1 VTGRDR
7 GNPTSCGAEL
17 PFRSQAGRDATSQT
31 EWARSR
37 CAARGL
43 DSCADRRGYGLDPR
57 SYRAD
62 RPKQQRPADEGEAL
76 MMEACATGRAPGR
89 TMVYRPVHPHE
100 RSSGYT
106 LDRPRSSRPRLVS
119 RKARGNPA
127 AVRSRRCGL
136 EGMRYLVDARGG
148 CTQQFGVED
157 GRGWRGGGSS
167 QANATAYWAAMAK
180 MGLVPA
186 RGTKSH
192 PAQNP

>member
-76 MMEACATGRAPGR
+76 MIGAGEVWCPRAER
-89 TMVYRPVHPHE
+89 TMVYRPSHCDDVRGVYPLGRPSDNAPRGQRGLARLPTA
-100 RSSGYT
+100 RS
-106 LDRPRSSRPRLVS
+106 D
-119 RKARGNPA
+119 ARNKGRA
-127 AVRSRRCGL
+127 AVDRAPCEERGETKATEDRSLDTLR
-136 EGMRYLVDARGG
+136 DARYDR
-148 CTQQFGVED
+148 CE
-157 GRGWRGGGSS
+157 GS
-167 QANATAYWAAMAK
+167 ARERATAPHK
-180 MGLVPA
+180 ETTNN
-186 RGTKSH
+186 GTA
-192 PAQNP
+192 P